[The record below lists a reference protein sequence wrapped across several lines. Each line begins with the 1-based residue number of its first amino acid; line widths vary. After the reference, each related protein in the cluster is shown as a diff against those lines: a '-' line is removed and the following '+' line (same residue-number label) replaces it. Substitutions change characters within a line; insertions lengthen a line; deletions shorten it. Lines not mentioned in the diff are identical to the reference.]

1 MFLHHET
8 YRLLTH
14 ERMNRYLSEAA
25 GDRRIRLAAVGGGQE
40 VGHRSIAAPARMLR
54 AVLRALVHMSAR
66 KGRPVGRPAEV
77 LVERSPS
84 PRRY

>member
-8 YRLLTH
+8 YRLLTQ

-40 VGHRSIAAPARMLR
+40 EGHRGIAAPARMLR
-54 AVLRALVHMSAR
+54 AVLRALVPHVRGKRTAR
-66 KGRPVGRPAEV
+66 GETEV

-84 PRRY
+84 PQRN